1 MNATQTKTADV
12 KGRIALGPQVAN
24 KLVSVTKVT
33 DSEYVIKLVRA
44 IPEDEA
50 WLYANPKA
58 LASVRRGLAQA
69 RKGQLVKGPN
79 LAADKKLADQLED

>member
-12 KGRIALGPQVAN
+12 KGRVTLGPQVAN
-24 KLVSVTKVT
+24 KLVSITKVT
-33 DSEYVIKLVRA
+33 ESEYIVKLVRA

-50 WLYANPKA
+50 WLYENPNA
-58 LASVRRGLAQA
+58 LTAVRKGLGQA
-69 RKGQLVKGPN
+69 RSRQFVKGPN